1 MKDSLLKNK
10 LINATVSGSIAL
22 LLILGTAFITSCQ
35 PNKKPAADTAAI
47 IPANNALE
55 VDSVLAQAEQ
65 LVDKQIELEGVC
77 THICKHGGR
86 KIFLMGS
93 NNSRI
98 LRIEAAKGEK
108 FDPNCA
114 NSIVK
119 VKGTLKEERIDE
131 TYLQRWEASLADKT
145 AESHG
150 ESAAGCSTEKR
161 ARGESANTPQR
172 RIEQFR
178 QRIAQQK
185 EKTGKEYLSFYHI
198 EAASY
203 TIQK

>member
-1 MKDSLLKNK
+1 MKNSLLKNK
-10 LINATVSGSIAL
+10 LIHSTISGSIVL
-22 LLILGTAFITSCQ
+22 LLILGAALITSCQ
-35 PNKKPAADTAAI
+35 PNNKQTATPDITQQPAT
-47 IPANNALE
+47 LE

-65 LVDKQIELEGVC
+65 LAGQEIELEGVC

-93 NNSRI
+93 NNTRI
-98 LRIEAAKGEK
+98 LRIEATKGEK

-119 VKGTLKEERIDE
+119 VKGILKEERIDE
-131 TYLQRWEASLADKT
+131 TYLQKWEASLADKT

-178 QRIAQQK
+178 ERIAQQK
-185 EKTGKEYLSFYHI
+185 EETGKTYLSFYHL
-198 EAASY
+198 EATSY
-203 TIQK
+203 SIQK